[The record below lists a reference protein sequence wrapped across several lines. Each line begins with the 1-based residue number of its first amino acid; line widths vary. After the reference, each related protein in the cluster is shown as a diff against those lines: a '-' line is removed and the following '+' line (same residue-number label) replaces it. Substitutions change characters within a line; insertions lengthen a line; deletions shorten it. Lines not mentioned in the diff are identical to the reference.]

1 MTKIVIGGGP
11 SGMMAALTAAGDGKK
26 VILIERNGR
35 LGKKLSIT
43 GKGRCNVTNDCDAEE
58 FFNNVP
64 RNPKF
69 LYSAFYSFTNQDTKD
84 FFESLGV
91 PLKVERGMRVFPQS
105 DKAADIVKAM
115 EQELKKR
122 GVKVVWDRAKELDI
136 KDGRVIGVKCEKGYY
151 AADSVLIASGGLS
164 YPRTGST
171 GDGYKMAQKVG
182 HTIAEPT
189 PSLVGLNAKGV
200 SSMMG
205 LSLKNVSVTLLD
217 EKGKKLY
224 TDFGEMMF
232 AHFGV
237 SGPVILSASGHM
249 SKGGGHKIVIDLK
262 PALTE
267 AELDK
272 RLLRDFEKYKN
283 RDFLNS
289 LEELLP
295 KKMIEPV
302 IERSGIDGRK
312 KVNNITKDERRELI
326 RAIKA
331 FSVETT
337 GFRPID
343 EAIVTRGGVKV
354 SEINPSTMESKKVKG
369 LYFSGEI
376 IDCDGYTGGFNLQ
389 IAFSTGYL
397 AGKNM

>member
-26 VILIERNGR
+26 VILSERNGR

-69 LYSAFYSFTNQDTKD
+69 LYSAFYSFTNQHTKD

-91 PLKVERGMRVFPQS
+91 PLKVERGMRVFPKS

-122 GVKVVWDRAKELDI
+122 GVRIVWDRAKELDI

-151 AADSVLIASGGLS
+151 AADSVLIASGGMS

-171 GDGYKMAQKVG
+171 GDGYKMAQSAG

-189 PSLVGLNAKGV
+189 PSLIGLNAKGV

-232 AHFGV
+232 THFGV

-283 RDFLNS
+283 RDFVNS

-312 KVNNITKDERRELI
+312 KVNNITKDERHELI
-326 RAIKA
+326 KAIKA

-354 SEINPSTMESKKVKG
+354 SEINPSTMESRKVQG
-369 LYFSGEI
+369 LYFSGEV

>member
-43 GKGRCNVTNDCDAEE
+43 GKGRCNVTNDCEAEE

-91 PLKVERGMRVFPQS
+91 PLKVERGMRVFPIS
-105 DKAADIVKAM
+105 DKASDVVKAM

-122 GVKVVWDRAKELDI
+122 EVKVVWDRAKELDV
-136 KDGRVIGVKCEKGYY
+136 KDGKVLGVKCEKGYY
-151 AADSVLIASGGLS
+151 GADSVLIASGGLS

-189 PSLVGLNAKGV
+189 PSLIGLNAKGV

-232 AHFGV
+232 THFGV
-237 SGPVILSASGHM
+237 SGPVILSSSGHM

-283 RDFLNS
+283 RDFVNS

-312 KVNNITKDERRELI
+312 KVNNITKDERHELI
-326 RAIKA
+326 REIKA
-331 FSVETT
+331 FEVETT

-343 EAIVTRGGVKV
+343 EAIVTRGGVRV

-369 LYFSGEI
+369 LYFSGEV

>member
-1 MTKIVIGGGP
+1 
-11 SGMMAALTAAGDGKK
+11 MMAALTAAGDGKK

-232 AHFGV
+232 THFGV

-369 LYFSGEI
+369 LYFSGEV

>member
-232 AHFGV
+232 THFGV

-302 IERSGIDGRK
+302 IERSGIDGRR

-354 SEINPSTMESKKVKG
+354 SEINPSTMESKKVQG
-369 LYFSGEI
+369 LYFSGEV